1 MSVKPKVDGY
11 NESKSG
17 HGSQPSPKRF
27 VAGFHTDAVVQL
39 DAVEPATFTTSGN
52 ADGC

>member
-11 NESKSG
+11 NLSK
-17 HGSQPSPKRF
+17 F

-52 ADGC
+52 VDGC